1 MCSGG
6 MSALDD
12 QLAGNGAAPAPAG
25 DDELDAR
32 VAAAMQHVAAVLSAP
47 ASAALPKVADFH
59 TAHREV
65 EDALRAVVDE
75 LRDGHPGRADLW
87 STLIELHQVQR
98 ELVEQRLVQRL
109 EALERVR
116 AALGRLR
123 ELGPVSEILR
133 HAATELSESSG
144 LDRVLLSQVKDAEL
158 VPVHAHFRDDAEGAE
173 RAVERLRETPLRLEY
188 PVVETELM
196 RRRRAS
202 IVRPPSSDQ
211 RGHTPPLPVA
221 DGLSYVAAP
230 ILLDGRAVGF
240 LHGAY
245 ADRQVES
252 LERDAV
258 WAFADGFA
266 QVFER
271 AVLRRRVREQR
282 RQLRQLVAWTDAMA
296 AELSE
301 GAIELEVEAEPGAEM
316 RPAASIAAGDGD
328 VARLRELLTRREL
341 DVLRLIARGDSN
353 KAIATELVVSEG
365 TVKFHV
371 KNILRKL
378 RAANRVEAA
387 SRYVQ
392 LVGR

>member
-1 MCSGG
+1 
-6 MSALDD
+6 MSAHV
-12 QLAGNGAAPAPAG
+12 AREE
-25 DDELDAR
+25 ELDAR
-32 VAAAMQHVAAVLSAP
+32 VSTAMEHVAAVLSAP
-47 ASAALPKVADFH
+47 EAVPKVADFH

-65 EDALRAVVDE
+65 EEALRTVVDE
-75 LRDGHPGRADLW
+75 LRDGHPGRTALW

-116 AALGRLR
+116 DGLGRLR

-133 HAATELSESSG
+133 HAPAELSQSCG
-144 LDRVLLSQVKDAEL
+144 LDRVLLSQIKGSQL
-158 VPVHAHFRDDAEGAE
+158 LPSHAWFRDDAEGAE
-173 RAVERLRETPLRLEY
+173 RAVDALREAPLALEY
-188 PVVETELM
+188 PVIETELM
-196 RRRRAS
+196 RRRRAT
-202 IVRPPSSDQ
+202 IVSNPHSNPRV
-211 RGHTPPLPVA
+211 RTPPLPVA
-221 DGLSYVAAP
+221 EGLSYVAAP
-230 ILLDGRAVGF
+230 IVLDGDAIGF
-240 LHGAY
+240 FHGAHV
-245 ADRQVES
+245 DRHVES

-282 RQLRQLVAWTDAMA
+282 RQLRQLVTWTDAMA

-301 GAIELEVEAEPGAEM
+301 GAIELEVETEPAGAAVRPEAIPLAEPD
-316 RPAASIAAGDGD
+316 ASRLGD
-328 VARLRELLTRREL
+328 LLTRREL
-341 DVLRLIARGDSN
+341 DVLRLMARGESN
-353 KAIATELVVSEG
+353 KAIANELVVSEG

-392 LVGR
+392 LTGR

>member
-1 MCSGG
+1 
-6 MSALDD
+6 MS
-12 QLAGNGAAPAPAG
+12 AAPARAREE
-25 DDELDAR
+25 ELDAR
-32 VAAAMQHVAAVLSAP
+32 VATAMDHVAAVLSAP

-65 EDALRAVVDE
+65 EDALRSVVDQ

-109 EALERVR
+109 EALDRVR

-133 HAATELSESSG
+133 RAATELSDSSG
-144 LDRVLLSQVKDAEL
+144 LDRVLLSRVQDAQL
-158 VPVHAHFRDDAEGAE
+158 IPVHAHFRDDAAGAE
-173 RAVERLRETPLRLEY
+173 RAVEELHEAPLVLEY
-188 PVVETELM
+188 PVIETELM
-196 RRRRAS
+196 RRRRAT
-202 IVRPPSSDQ
+202 IVSNAGSNPRVLRPPI
-211 RGHTPPLPVA
+211 PVREGIA
-221 DGLSYVAAP
+221 YVAAP
-230 ILLDGRAVGF
+230 VVLDGAAIGF
-240 LHGAY
+240 FHGAHV
-245 ADRQVES
+245 DRHVES

-282 RQLRQLVAWTDAMA
+282 RQLRELVAWTDAMA

-301 GAIELEVEAEPGAEM
+301 GAIELEVEGEPASAAV
-316 RPAASIAAGDGD
+316 RPAAIPASGVEGS
-328 VARLRELLTRREL
+328 RLDDLLTRREL
-341 DVLRLIARGDSN
+341 DVLKLMARGDSN

-378 RAANRVEAA
+378 SAANRVEAA
-387 SRYVQ
+387 SRYMQ
-392 LVGR
+392 LTGR

>member
-1 MCSGG
+1 
-6 MSALDD
+6 MS
-12 QLAGNGAAPAPAG
+12 AAPARAR

-32 VAAAMQHVAAVLSAP
+32 VATAMEHVAAVLSAP
-47 ASAALPKVADFH
+47 ASEALPKVADFH

-65 EDALRAVVDE
+65 EDALRSVVDE

-109 EALERVR
+109 EALGRVR
-116 AALGRLR
+116 EALGRLR
-123 ELGPVSEILR
+123 ELGPISEILR
-133 HAATELSESSG
+133 RAATELSDSCG
-144 LDRVLLSQVKDAEL
+144 LDRVLLSQVKEACL
-158 VPVHAHFRDDAEGAE
+158 LPVHAHFRDDAAGAE
-173 RAVERLRETPLRLEY
+173 RAVETLRENPLALEY
-188 PVVETELM
+188 PVIETELM
-196 RRRRAS
+196 RRRRAT
-202 IVRPPSSDQ
+202 IVSNPGGNSRVLRPPI
-211 RGHTPPLPVA
+211 PVEE
-221 DGLSYVAAP
+221 GISYVAAP
-230 ILLDGRAVGF
+230 IVLDGAAIGF
-240 LHGAY
+240 FHGAY
-245 ADRQVES
+245 VDRHVES

-282 RQLRQLVAWTDAMA
+282 RQLRELVAWTDAMA

-301 GAIELEVEAEPGAEM
+301 GAIELEVGGEPASVAA
-316 RPAASIAAGDGD
+316 RPAALPAADAD
-328 VARLRELLTRREL
+328 TSRLAELLTRREL
-341 DVLRLIARGDSN
+341 DVLRLLARGDSN

-387 SRYVQ
+387 SRYMQ
-392 LVGR
+392 LTGR

>member
-1 MCSGG
+1 
-6 MSALDD
+6 MSAHV
-12 QLAGNGAAPAPAG
+12 AR

-32 VAAAMQHVAAVLSAP
+32 VTTAMQHVAAVLAVP
-47 ASAALPKVADFH
+47 ESAALPKVADFH

-65 EDALRAVVDE
+65 EDALRTVVDE
-75 LRDGHPGRADLW
+75 LRDGHPGRAALW

-116 AALGRLR
+116 DALGRLR

-133 HAATELSESSG
+133 HAPAELSGSCG
-144 LDRVLLSQVKDAEL
+144 LDRVLLSQVRGSEL
-158 VPVHAHFRDDAEGAE
+158 VPSHAYFRDDADGAE
-173 RAVERLRETPLRLEY
+173 RAVETLREAPLALEY
-188 PVVETELM
+188 PVIETELM
-196 RRRRAS
+196 RRRRAT
-202 IVRPPSSDQ
+202 IVRNPHSNP
-211 RGHTPPLPVA
+211 RVRNPPLPVT

-230 ILLDGRAVGF
+230 VVLDGRAIGF
-240 LHGAY
+240 FHGAY
-245 ADRQVES
+245 ADRHVES

-282 RQLRQLVAWTDAMA
+282 RQLRQLVTWTDAMA

-301 GAIELEVEAEPGAEM
+301 GAIELEVETEPAGAAV
-316 RPAASIAAGDGD
+316 RPEAIPTGEVDASRLGD
-328 VARLRELLTRREL
+328 LLTRREL
-341 DVLRLIARGDSN
+341 DVLRLMARGDSN

-392 LVGR
+392 LTSR

>member
-1 MCSGG
+1 

-12 QLAGNGAAPAPAG
+12 QLAGNGAAPATAG

-32 VAAAMQHVAAVLSAP
+32 VAAVMQHVAAVLSAP

-65 EDALRAVVDE
+65 EDALRTVVDE

-116 AALGRLR
+116 GALGRLR

-133 HAATELSESSG
+133 HAATELGESSG
-144 LDRVLLSQVKDAEL
+144 LDRVLLSRVKEAEL
-158 VPVHAHFRDDAEGAE
+158 VPVHAYFRDDPDGAE

-202 IVRPPSSDQ
+202 IVRPPGVE
-211 RGHTPPLPVA
+211 GHGRTPPLPVE

-240 LHGAY
+240 FHGAY

-266 QVFER
+266 QLFER

-328 VARLRELLTRREL
+328 IARLRELLTRREL
-341 DVLRLIARGDSN
+341 DVLRLMARGDSN

>member
-1 MCSGG
+1 MSG
-6 MSALDD
+6 AR
-12 QLAGNGAAPAPAG
+12 AGAR

-32 VAAAMQHVAAVLSAP
+32 VATAMEHVAAVLSAP
-47 ASAALPKVADFH
+47 GNAALPKVAEFH

-65 EDALRAVVDE
+65 EDALRAVIEE

-87 STLIELHQVQR
+87 STLIELHLVQR

-133 HAATELSESSG
+133 RAAAELSESCG
-144 LDRVLLSQVKDAEL
+144 LDRVLLSRIADAQL
-158 VPVHAHFRDDAEGAE
+158 LPVHAHFRDDEAGAE
-173 RAVERLRETPLRLEY
+173 RAVEELREQPLALEY
-188 PVVETELM
+188 PVIETELM

-202 IVRPPSSDQ
+202 IVPNAGSPRVPRPPI
-211 RGHTPPLPVA
+211 PVA
-221 DGLSYVAAP
+221 EGVSYVAAP
-230 ILLDGRAVGF
+230 VVLDGAAIGF
-240 LHGAY
+240 FHGAY
-245 ADRQVES
+245 ADRHVES

-282 RQLRQLVAWTDAMA
+282 RQLRELVAWTDAMA
-296 AELSE
+296 ADLSE
-301 GAIELEVEAEPGAEM
+301 GAIELEVGSKPAAAAV
-316 RPAASIAAGDGD
+316 RPAALPETGVDGS
-328 VARLRELLTRREL
+328 RLSDLLTRREL
-341 DVLRLIARGDSN
+341 DVLRLMARGDSN
-353 KAIATELVVSEG
+353 KAISTELVVSEG

-378 RAANRVEAA
+378 SAANRVEAA
-387 SRYVQ
+387 SRY
-392 LVGR
+392 LELARR

>member
-1 MCSGG
+1 
-6 MSALDD
+6 MS
-12 QLAGNGAAPAPAG
+12 AAPARAREE
-25 DDELDAR
+25 ELDAR
-32 VAAAMQHVAAVLSAP
+32 VATAMDHVAAVLSAP
-47 ASAALPKVADFH
+47 TSAALPKVADFH

-65 EDALRAVVDE
+65 EDALRSVVDE

-109 EALERVR
+109 EALDRVR

-133 HAATELSESSG
+133 RAATELSDSSG
-144 LDRVLLSQVKDAEL
+144 LDRVLLSRVEDAQL
-158 VPVHAHFRDDAEGAE
+158 IPVHAHFRDDAAGAE
-173 RAVERLRETPLRLEY
+173 RAVDELREAPLVLEY
-188 PVVETELM
+188 PVIETELM
-196 RRRRAS
+196 RRRRAT
-202 IVRPPSSDQ
+202 IVSNAGSNPRVLRPPI
-211 RGHTPPLPVA
+211 PVRE
-221 DGLSYVAAP
+221 GISYVAAP
-230 ILLDGRAVGF
+230 VVLDGAAIGF
-240 LHGAY
+240 FHGAHV
-245 ADRQVES
+245 DRHVES

-282 RQLRQLVAWTDAMA
+282 RQLRELVAWTDAMA

-301 GAIELEVEAEPGAEM
+301 GAIELEVESEPAGAAV
-316 RPAASIAAGDGD
+316 RPAAIPASGVEGS
-328 VARLRELLTRREL
+328 RLDDLLTRREL
-341 DVLRLIARGDSN
+341 DVLKLMARGDSN

-378 RAANRVEAA
+378 SAANRVEAA
-387 SRYVQ
+387 SRYMQ
-392 LVGR
+392 LTGR

>member
-1 MCSGG
+1 
-6 MSALDD
+6 MS
-12 QLAGNGAAPAPAG
+12 AAPARAR
-25 DDELDAR
+25 DDELDSR
-32 VAAAMQHVAAVLSAP
+32 VATAMEHVAAVLSAP
-47 ASAALPKVADFH
+47 SSEALPKVSDFH

-65 EDALRAVVDE
+65 EDALRAVVEE

-133 HAATELSESSG
+133 RGAAELSESCG
-144 LDRVLLSQVKDAEL
+144 LDRVLLSRIQEAQL
-158 VPVHAHFRDDAEGAE
+158 LPVQAYFRDDEDGAE
-173 RAVERLRETPLRLEY
+173 QAVQQLGEQPLALEY
-188 PVVETELM
+188 PVIETELM
-196 RRRRAS
+196 RRRRAT
-202 IVRPPSSDQ
+202 IVPTAGSNPRVQRPPI
-211 RGHTPPLPVA
+211 PVGE
-221 DGLSYVAAP
+221 GLSYVAAP
-230 ILLDGRAVGF
+230 VVLDGATIGF
-240 LHGAY
+240 FHGAY
-245 ADRQVES
+245 AERHVES

-282 RQLRQLVAWTDAMA
+282 RQLRELVAWTDAMA
-296 AELSE
+296 ADLSE
-301 GAIELEVEAEPGAEM
+301 GAIELEVESEPAATAV
-316 RPAASIAAGDGD
+316 RPAALPPAGAEGSRLGD
-328 VARLRELLTRREL
+328 LLTRREL
-341 DVLRLIARGDSN
+341 DVLRLMARGDSN

-378 RAANRVEAA
+378 SAANRVEAA
-387 SRYVQ
+387 SRYMEFM
-392 LVGR
+392 RR

>member
-1 MCSGG
+1 
-6 MSALDD
+6 MSALGDHV
-12 QLAGNGAAPAPAG
+12 AANRSPATQVG

-32 VAAAMQHVAAVLSAP
+32 VAAVMEHVSAVLSAP
-47 ASAALPKVADFH
+47 TAALPKVADFH
-59 TAHREV
+59 TVHREV
-65 EDALRAVVDE
+65 EEALRMVVDE
-75 LRDGHPGRADLW
+75 LRDAPAGRADLW

-116 AALGRLR
+116 RALDRLR

-133 HAATELSESSG
+133 HAAGALSDSAG
-144 LDRVLLSQVKDAEL
+144 LDRVLLSQVKDSEL
-158 VPVHAHFRDDAEGAE
+158 LPVHAHFRDDPDGAE
-173 RAVERLRETPLRLEY
+173 RAVEALRETPLRLEY
-188 PVVETELM
+188 PVIETELM

-202 IVRPPSSDQ
+202 IVRHPGSNP
-211 RGHTPPLPVA
+211 RVRTPPIPVGE
-221 DGLSYVAAP
+221 GLSYVAAP
-230 ILLDGRAVGF
+230 ILLDGRAIGF
-240 LHGAY
+240 FHGGY
-245 ADRQVES
+245 ADRHVES
-252 LERDAV
+252 LERDSV

-301 GAIELEVEAEPGAEM
+301 GAIELEVEREPASASV
-316 RPAASIAAGDGD
+316 RPDAIPADTGDAS
-328 VARLRELLTRREL
+328 RLRELLTRREL
-341 DVLRLIARGDSN
+341 DVLRLMARGDSN
-353 KAIATELVVSEG
+353 KAIANELVVSEG

-392 LVGR
+392 LSGR

>member
-1 MCSGG
+1 
-6 MSALDD
+6 MS
-12 QLAGNGAAPAPAG
+12 AAPARAR

-32 VAAAMQHVAAVLSAP
+32 VATAMEHVAAVLSAP
-47 ASAALPKVADFH
+47 ASEALPKVADFH

-65 EDALRAVVDE
+65 EDALRSVVDE

-109 EALERVR
+109 EALGRVR
-116 AALGRLR
+116 EALGRLR
-123 ELGPVSEILR
+123 ELGPISEILR
-133 HAATELSESSG
+133 RAATELSDSCG
-144 LDRVLLSQVKDAEL
+144 LDRVLLSQVKEARL
-158 VPVHAHFRDDAEGAE
+158 LPVHAHFRDDAAGAE
-173 RAVERLRETPLRLEY
+173 RAVEALRETPLALEY
-188 PVVETELM
+188 PVIETELM
-196 RRRRAS
+196 RRRRAT
-202 IVRPPSSDQ
+202 IVSNPGGNSRVLRPPI
-211 RGHTPPLPVA
+211 PVEE
-221 DGLSYVAAP
+221 GISYVAAP
-230 ILLDGRAVGF
+230 IVLDGAAIGF
-240 LHGAY
+240 FHGAY
-245 ADRQVES
+245 VDRHVES

-282 RQLRQLVAWTDAMA
+282 RQLRELVAWTDAMA

-301 GAIELEVEAEPGAEM
+301 GAIELEVGGEPASVAA
-316 RPAASIAAGDGD
+316 RPAALPAADAD
-328 VARLRELLTRREL
+328 TSRLAELLTRREL
-341 DVLRLIARGDSN
+341 DVLRLLARGDSN

-387 SRYVQ
+387 SRYMQ
-392 LVGR
+392 LTGR

>member
-1 MCSGG
+1 
-6 MSALDD
+6 MS
-12 QLAGNGAAPAPAG
+12 AAPARAREE
-25 DDELDAR
+25 ELDAR
-32 VAAAMQHVAAVLSAP
+32 VATAMAHVAAVLSAP
-47 ASAALPKVADFH
+47 TSAALPKVADFH

-65 EDALRAVVDE
+65 EDALRSVVEE
-75 LRDGHPGRADLW
+75 LRDGHPGRVDLW

-109 EALERVR
+109 EALDRVR

-133 HAATELSESSG
+133 RAATELSDSSG
-144 LDRVLLSQVKDAEL
+144 LDRVLLSRVEDAQL
-158 VPVHAHFRDDAEGAE
+158 IPVHAHFRDDAAGAE
-173 RAVERLRETPLRLEY
+173 RAVDELREAPLVLEY
-188 PVVETELM
+188 PVIETELM
-196 RRRRAS
+196 RRRRAT
-202 IVRPPSSDQ
+202 IVSNAGSNPRVLRPPI
-211 RGHTPPLPVA
+211 PVRE
-221 DGLSYVAAP
+221 GISYVAAP
-230 ILLDGRAVGF
+230 VVLDGAAIGF
-240 LHGAY
+240 FHGAHV
-245 ADRQVES
+245 DRHVES

-282 RQLRQLVAWTDAMA
+282 RQLRELVAWTDAMA

-301 GAIELEVEAEPGAEM
+301 GAIELEVESEPAGAAV
-316 RPAASIAAGDGD
+316 RPAAIPTPGVEGS
-328 VARLRELLTRREL
+328 RLDDLLTRREL
-341 DVLRLIARGDSN
+341 DVLKLMARGDSN

-378 RAANRVEAA
+378 SAANRVEAA
-387 SRYVQ
+387 SRYMQ
-392 LVGR
+392 LTGR

>member
-1 MCSGG
+1 
-6 MSALDD
+6 MSAV
-12 QLAGNGAAPAPAG
+12 PARAR

-32 VAAAMQHVAAVLSAP
+32 VATAMEHVAAVLSAP
-47 ASAALPKVADFH
+47 GTEALPKVADFH

-65 EDALRAVVDE
+65 EDALRAVVEE

-133 HAATELSESSG
+133 RGAAELSESCG
-144 LDRVLLSQVKDAEL
+144 LDRVLLSRIQEAQL
-158 VPVHAHFRDDAEGAE
+158 VPVDAHFRDDPDGAE
-173 RAVERLRETPLRLEY
+173 QAVEELREQPLALEY
-188 PVVETELM
+188 PVIEAELV
-196 RRRRAS
+196 RRRRAT
-202 IVRPPSSDQ
+202 IVPITGGNPRVQRPPI
-211 RGHTPPLPVA
+211 PVA
-221 DGLSYVAAP
+221 EGLSYVAAP
-230 ILLDGRAVGF
+230 VVLDGAAIGF
-240 LHGAY
+240 FHGAY
-245 ADRQVES
+245 AERHVES

-258 WAFADGFA
+258 WAYADGFA

-282 RQLRQLVAWTDAMA
+282 RQLRELVAWTDAMA
-296 AELSE
+296 ADLSE
-301 GAIELEVEAEPGAEM
+301 GAIELEVASEPAATAV
-316 RPAASIAAGDGD
+316 RPAALPAAGTDGTHLAD
-328 VARLRELLTRREL
+328 LLTRREL
-341 DVLRLIARGDSN
+341 DVLRLMARGDSN

-378 RAANRVEAA
+378 SAANRVEAA
-387 SRYVQ
+387 SRYME
-392 LVGR
+392 LMRR

>member
-1 MCSGG
+1 MA
-6 MSALDD
+6 MSAHV
-12 QLAGNGAAPAPAG
+12 AR

-32 VAAAMQHVAAVLSAP
+32 VTTAMEHVAAVLQAPESA
-47 ASAALPKVADFH
+47 SLPKVADFH

-65 EDALRAVVDE
+65 EDALRTVIDE
-75 LRDGHPGRADLW
+75 LRDGHPGRTALW

-98 ELVEQRLVQRL
+98 ELIEQRLVQRL

-116 AALGRLR
+116 DGLARLR

-133 HAATELSESSG
+133 HAPAELSASCG
-144 LDRVLLSQVKDAEL
+144 LDRVLLSQVRDSEL
-158 VPVHAHFRDDAEGAE
+158 VPTHAYFRDDPDGAE
-173 RAVERLRETPLRLEY
+173 RAVEALREAPLALEY
-188 PVVETELM
+188 PVIETELM
-196 RRRRAS
+196 RRRRAT
-202 IVRPPSSDQ
+202 IVRNPPGNP
-211 RGHTPPLPVA
+211 RAGNPPLPVEE
-221 DGLSYVAAP
+221 GLSYVAAP
-230 ILLDGRAVGF
+230 VVLDGRAIGF
-240 LHGAY
+240 FHGAH
-245 ADRQVES
+245 ADRHVES

-282 RQLRQLVAWTDAMA
+282 RQLRQLVTWTDAMA
-296 AELSE
+296 ADLSE
-301 GAIELEVEAEPGAEM
+301 GAIELEVEAEP
-316 RPAASIAAGDGD
+316 ASAPSVRLEVEPDSGRLGD
-328 VARLRELLTRREL
+328 LLTRREL
-341 DVLRLIARGDSN
+341 DVLRLMARGDSN
-353 KAIATELVVSEG
+353 KTIAIELVVSEG

-392 LVGR
+392 LTSR

>member
-1 MCSGG
+1 
-6 MSALDD
+6 MS
-12 QLAGNGAAPAPAG
+12 AAPARAREE
-25 DDELDAR
+25 ELDAR
-32 VAAAMQHVAAVLSAP
+32 VATAMDHVAAVLSAP

-65 EDALRAVVDE
+65 EDALRSVVDE

-109 EALERVR
+109 ESLDRVR

-133 HAATELSESSG
+133 RAATELSDSSG
-144 LDRVLLSQVKDAEL
+144 LDRVLLSRVQDAQL
-158 VPVHAHFRDDAEGAE
+158 IPVHAHFRDDAAVAE
-173 RAVERLRETPLRLEY
+173 RAVEELREVPLVLEY
-188 PVVETELM
+188 PVIETELM
-196 RRRRAS
+196 RRRRAT
-202 IVRPPSSDQ
+202 IVSNAGSNPRVLRPPI
-211 RGHTPPLPVA
+211 PVLE
-221 DGLSYVAAP
+221 GISYVAAP
-230 ILLDGRAVGF
+230 VVLDGAAIGF
-240 LHGAY
+240 FHGAHV
-245 ADRQVES
+245 DRHVES

-282 RQLRQLVAWTDAMA
+282 RQLRELVAWTDAMA

-301 GAIELEVEAEPGAEM
+301 GAIELEVEGEPAGAAV
-316 RPAASIAAGDGD
+316 RPAAIPAAGVEGS
-328 VARLRELLTRREL
+328 RLDDLLTRREL
-341 DVLRLIARGDSN
+341 DVLKLMARGDSN

-378 RAANRVEAA
+378 SAANRVEAA
-387 SRYVQ
+387 SRYMQ
-392 LVGR
+392 LTGR

>member
-1 MCSGG
+1 
-6 MSALDD
+6 MS
-12 QLAGNGAAPAPAG
+12 AAPARAR
-25 DDELDAR
+25 DEELDAR
-32 VAAAMQHVAAVLSAP
+32 VATAMEHVAAVLSAP

-65 EDALRAVVDE
+65 EDALRSVVEE

-109 EALERVR
+109 EALDRVR
-116 AALGRLR
+116 AALARLR

-133 HAATELSESSG
+133 RAAAELSDSSG
-144 LDRVLLSQVKDAEL
+144 LDRVMVSRVQDAQL
-158 VPVHAHFRDDAEGAE
+158 IPVHAHFRDDAAGAE
-173 RAVERLRETPLRLEY
+173 AAVDALREAPLVLEY
-188 PVVETELM
+188 PVIETELM
-196 RRRRAS
+196 RRRRAT
-202 IVRPPSSDQ
+202 IVSNAGSNPRVLRPPI
-211 RGHTPPLPVA
+211 PVRE
-221 DGLSYVAAP
+221 GISYVAAP
-230 ILLDGRAVGF
+230 VVLDGAAIGF
-240 LHGAY
+240 FHGAHV
-245 ADRQVES
+245 DRHVES

-282 RQLRQLVAWTDAMA
+282 RQLRELVAWTDAMA

-301 GAIELEVEAEPGAEM
+301 GAIELEVESEPAGAAV
-316 RPAASIAAGDGD
+316 RPAAIPTPGVEGS
-328 VARLRELLTRREL
+328 RLDDLLTRREL
-341 DVLRLIARGDSN
+341 DVLKLMARGDSN

-378 RAANRVEAA
+378 SAANRVEAA
-387 SRYVQ
+387 SRYMQ
-392 LVGR
+392 LTGR

>member
-1 MCSGG
+1 
-6 MSALDD
+6 MS
-12 QLAGNGAAPAPAG
+12 AAPARAREE
-25 DDELDAR
+25 ELDAR
-32 VAAAMQHVAAVLSAP
+32 VATAMDHVAAVLSAP

-65 EDALRAVVDE
+65 EDALRSVVDQ

-109 EALERVR
+109 EALDRVR

-133 HAATELSESSG
+133 RAATELSDSSG
-144 LDRVLLSQVKDAEL
+144 LDRVLLSRVQDAQL
-158 VPVHAHFRDDAEGAE
+158 IPVHAHFRDDAAGAE
-173 RAVERLRETPLRLEY
+173 RAVEELHEAPLVLEY
-188 PVVETELM
+188 PVIETELM
-196 RRRRAS
+196 RRRRAT
-202 IVRPPSSDQ
+202 IVSNAGSNPRVLRPPI
-211 RGHTPPLPVA
+211 PVRE
-221 DGLSYVAAP
+221 GISYVAAP
-230 ILLDGRAVGF
+230 VVLDGAAIGF
-240 LHGAY
+240 FHGAHV
-245 ADRQVES
+245 DRHVES

-282 RQLRQLVAWTDAMA
+282 RQLRELVAWTDAMA

-301 GAIELEVEAEPGAEM
+301 GAIELEVEGEPASAAV
-316 RPAASIAAGDGD
+316 RPAAIPASGVEGS
-328 VARLRELLTRREL
+328 RLDDLLTRREL
-341 DVLRLIARGDSN
+341 DVLKLMARGDSN

-378 RAANRVEAA
+378 SAANRVEAA
-387 SRYVQ
+387 SRYMQ
-392 LVGR
+392 LTGR

>member
-1 MCSGG
+1 
-6 MSALDD
+6 MS
-12 QLAGNGAAPAPAG
+12 AAPARAREE
-25 DDELDAR
+25 ELDAR
-32 VAAAMQHVAAVLSAP
+32 VATAMDHVAAVLSAP
-47 ASAALPKVADFH
+47 TSAALPKVADFH

-65 EDALRAVVDE
+65 EDALRSVVDE

-87 STLIELHQVQR
+87 STLIEMHQVQR

-109 EALERVR
+109 EALDRVR

-133 HAATELSESSG
+133 RAATELSDSSG
-144 LDRVLLSQVKDAEL
+144 LDRVLLSRVEDAQL
-158 VPVHAHFRDDAEGAE
+158 IPVHAHFRDDAAGAE
-173 RAVERLRETPLRLEY
+173 RAVDELREAPLVLEY
-188 PVVETELM
+188 PVIETELM
-196 RRRRAS
+196 RRRRAT
-202 IVRPPSSDQ
+202 IVSNAGSNPRVLRPPI
-211 RGHTPPLPVA
+211 PVRE
-221 DGLSYVAAP
+221 GISYVAAP
-230 ILLDGRAVGF
+230 VVLDGAAIGF
-240 LHGAY
+240 FHGAHV
-245 ADRQVES
+245 DRHVES

-282 RQLRQLVAWTDAMA
+282 RQLRELVAWTDAMA

-301 GAIELEVEAEPGAEM
+301 GAIELEVESEPAGAAV
-316 RPAASIAAGDGD
+316 RPAAIPASGVEGS
-328 VARLRELLTRREL
+328 RLDDLLTRREL
-341 DVLRLIARGDSN
+341 DVLKLMARGDSN

-378 RAANRVEAA
+378 SAANRVEAA
-387 SRYVQ
+387 SRYMQ
-392 LVGR
+392 LMGR

>member
-211 RGHTPPLPVA
+211 RGRTPPLPVA

-240 LHGAY
+240 FHGAY

>member
-1 MCSGG
+1 
-6 MSALDD
+6 MS
-12 QLAGNGAAPAPAG
+12 AAPARAR

-32 VAAAMQHVAAVLSAP
+32 VATAMEHVAAVLSAP
-47 ASAALPKVADFH
+47 GTEALPKVADFH

-65 EDALRAVVDE
+65 EDALRAVVEE

-133 HAATELSESSG
+133 RGAAELSESCG
-144 LDRVLLSQVKDAEL
+144 LDRVLLSRIQEAQL
-158 VPVHAHFRDDAEGAE
+158 LPVHAYFRDDPAGAE
-173 RAVERLRETPLRLEY
+173 QAVEELREQPLALEY
-188 PVVETELM
+188 PVIETELM
-196 RRRRAS
+196 RRRRAT
-202 IVRPPSSDQ
+202 IVPNAGTNPRVQRPPI
-211 RGHTPPLPVA
+211 PVA
-221 DGLSYVAAP
+221 EGLSYVAAP
-230 ILLDGRAVGF
+230 VVLDGAAIGF
-240 LHGAY
+240 FHGAH
-245 ADRQVES
+245 ADRHVES
-252 LERDAV
+252 LERDTV

-282 RQLRQLVAWTDAMA
+282 RQLRELVAWTDAMA
-296 AELSE
+296 ADLSE
-301 GAIELEVEAEPGAEM
+301 GAIELEVESEPAATSV
-316 RPAASIAAGDGD
+316 RPAALPAASADGSHLGD
-328 VARLRELLTRREL
+328 LLTRREL
-341 DVLRLIARGDSN
+341 DVLRLMARGDSN

-378 RAANRVEAA
+378 SASNRVEAA
-387 SRYVQ
+387 SRYME
-392 LVGR
+392 LMRR

>member
-1 MCSGG
+1 MGEV
-6 MSALDD
+6 AV
-12 QLAGNGAAPAPAG
+12 GAPPPRVG

-32 VAAAMQHVAAVLSAP
+32 VATAMQHVAAVLSAP
-47 ASAALPKVADFH
+47 GSDALPKVADFH

-65 EDALRAVVDE
+65 EDALRSVVDE
-75 LRDGHPGRADLW
+75 LRDGHPGRAALW

-133 HAATELSESSG
+133 RAATELADSSG
-144 LDRVLLSQVKDAEL
+144 LDRVLLSQVKESRL
-158 VPVHAHFRDDAEGAE
+158 LPVHAHFRGDPDGAE
-173 RAVERLRETPLRLEY
+173 RAVEELRETPLVLEY
-188 PVVETELM
+188 PVIETELL

-202 IVRPPSSDQ
+202 IVSHAGGNPRV
-211 RGHTPPLPVA
+211 RRPPLPV
-221 DGLSYVAAP
+221 DEGLSYVAAP
-230 ILLDGRAVGF
+230 VVLDGGAIGF
-240 LHGAY
+240 FHGAY

-266 QVFER
+266 AVFER

-282 RQLRQLVAWTDAMA
+282 RQLRELVAWTDAMA
-296 AELSE
+296 ADLSE
-301 GAIELEVEAEPGAEM
+301 GAIELEVQGEPSASAV
-316 RPAASIAAGDGD
+316 RPAALSAAADADTSRLGD
-328 VARLRELLTRREL
+328 LLTRREL
-341 DVLRLIARGDSN
+341 DVLRLMARGDSN

-378 RAANRVEAA
+378 RATNRVEAA

-392 LVGR
+392 LTGR